1 MGRTVSLVAP
11 SGFTPAI
18 GARLAELDDVRRE
31 THRYA
36 AGLSPAQLAWT
47 PHPKVESIATQLL
60 HIAAVERSWI
70 GEDLERR
77 PMGEEWAPA
86 FALRTG
92 QPQIDGHDLA
102 YFVERLDA
110 MREETRR
117 ALATLSDADLTREIQ
132 CLDAPPES
140 ERFTLDWI
148 LHHLIEHEAHHRGQI
163 ALLKRLLPI

>member
-1 MGRTVSLVAP
+1 MGKTVALVAP
-11 SGFTPAI
+11 PGFTPAI
-18 GARLAELDDVRRE
+18 GARLAELEDVRRE
-31 THRYA
+31 TLRYV
-36 AGLSPAQLAWT
+36 AGLAPAQLAWT

-92 QPQIDGHDLA
+92 QPQIEGHELE
-102 YFVERLDA
+102 YFLEKLNA

-117 ALATLSDADLTREIQ
+117 ALAALSDADLIREVQ
-132 CLDAPPES
+132 CLGAPPDS
-140 ERFTLDWI
+140 ERFTIDWI

-163 ALLKRLLPI
+163 AVLKRLLPL